1 MVFIEFLGPIDKEPI
16 ELEVCSLAELSK
28 VLFKDEIVRPWL
40 DNCAVA
46 INDEIVKDF
55 DYKLKD
61 GDRVSL
67 LPPVCGG

>member
-16 ELEVCSLAELSK
+16 ELEVSSLAELSK